1 MIITVTLN
9 PAVDKTA
16 RSPGF
21 STDHVNRLGGIR
33 LDAGGKG
40 INASKIIQKLGGTS
54 VAMGFLGG
62 TAGAFVERSLAE
74 MGIQGDFVRVFGE
87 TRTNLKVVD
96 PVDGTYT
103 DLNEPGPEIV
113 SAALAELETRLL
125 TRAAPG
131 DTVLLAGSVP
141 AGVPDHI
148 YAVWTERLKSRGV
161 FVAAD
166 LDGER
171 LRQVITERPWLIK
184 PNDEELRQILKLPD
198 MEISTLAA
206 AAEALCRD
214 GVENVVVSLGARGA
228 LFAGKGRSLLAKGP
242 EVVVKST
249 VGAGDTVTAVMIF
262 AHETGMSLPEAAR
275 LAIGAATAKVTREG
289 SSPPEREEIEYYARL
304 VRVSEY
310 YGKVE
315 G

>member
-16 RSPGF
+16 ISPGF
-21 STDHVNRLGGIR
+21 SVDHVNRLGGIR

-40 INASKIIQKLGGTS
+40 INASKVIQKLGGVS
-54 VAMGFLGG
+54 IAMGFLGG
-62 TAGAFVERSLAE
+62 ATGTFVERSLEE
-74 MGIQGDFVRVFGE
+74 MGIDVDFVRVPGE

-96 PVDGTYT
+96 PVNGTYT
-103 DLNEPGPEIV
+103 DLNEPGPEID
-113 SAALAELETRLL
+113 AAAVTEFETLL
-125 TRAAPG
+125 LSRAAPG

-141 AGVPDHI
+141 AGMPDNI
-148 YAVWTERLKSRGV
+148 YAVWTNRLKSRGV
-161 FVAAD
+161 CVAAD

-171 LRQVITERPWLIK
+171 LRQVIAEKPWLIK
-184 PNDEELRQILKLPD
+184 PNDEELRQLLKLPD

-206 AAEALCRD
+206 AAEALCRN

-228 LFAGKGRSLLAKGP
+228 LFAGKEGILLAKGP
-242 EVVVKST
+242 EVAVKST
-249 VGAGDTVTAVMIF
+249 VGAGDTVTAAMIF
-262 AHETGMSLPEAAR
+262 AHESGISLPEAAR
-275 LAIGAATAKVTREG
+275 LAVGAATAKVTREG
-289 SSPPEREEIEYYARL
+289 SSPPKREEIECYARQ

-310 YGKVE
+310 YGKAE

>member
-16 RSPGF
+16 ISPGF
-21 STDHVNRLGGIR
+21 SVDHVNRLGGIR

-40 INASKIIQKLGGTS
+40 INASKVIQKLGGVS
-54 VAMGFLGG
+54 IAMGFLGG
-62 TAGAFVERSLAE
+62 ATGTFVERSLEE
-74 MGIQGDFVRVFGE
+74 MGIDVDFVRVPGE

-96 PVDGTYT
+96 PVNGTYT
-103 DLNEPGPEIV
+103 DLNEPGPEID
-113 SAALAELETRLL
+113 AAAVTEFETLL
-125 TRAAPG
+125 LSRAAPG

-141 AGVPDHI
+141 AGMPDNI
-148 YAVWTERLKSRGV
+148 YAVWTNRLKSRGV
-161 FVAAD
+161 CVAAD

-171 LRQVITERPWLIK
+171 LRQVIAEKPWLIK
-184 PNDEELRQILKLPD
+184 PNDEELRQLLKLPD

-228 LFAGKGRSLLAKGP
+228 LFAGKEGILLAKGP
-242 EVVVKST
+242 EVTVKST
-249 VGAGDTVTAVMIF
+249 VGAGDTVTAAMIF
-262 AHETGMSLPEAAR
+262 AHESGISLPEAVR
-275 LAIGAATAKVTREG
+275 LAVGAATAKVTREG
-289 SSPPEREEIEYYARL
+289 SSPPKREEIECYARQ

-310 YGKVE
+310 YGKAE

>member
-16 RSPGF
+16 ISPGF
-21 STDHVNRLGGIR
+21 SVDHVNRIGGIR

-40 INASKIIQKLGGTS
+40 INASKAIQKLGGTS

-62 TAGAFVERSLAE
+62 TAGTFVERSLAE
-74 MGIQGDFVRVFGE
+74 MGIQADFVRVPGE

-96 PVDGTYT
+96 SVNGTYT
-103 DLNEPGPEIV
+103 DLNEPGPEIGAV
-113 SAALAELETRLL
+113 AVTEFETLL
-125 TRAAPG
+125 LSRAAPG

-141 AGVPDHI
+141 AGMPDNI
-148 YAVWTERLKSRGV
+148 YAVWTKRLKSRGV
-161 FVAAD
+161 CVAAD

-171 LRQVITERPWLIK
+171 LRQVIAEKPWLIK
-184 PNDEELRQILKLPD
+184 PNDEELRQLLGLPD

-206 AAEALCRD
+206 AAETLCRD

-228 LFAGKGRSLLAKGP
+228 LFAGTDGVLLAKGP
-242 EVVVKST
+242 EVAVKST
-249 VGAGDTVTAVMIF
+249 VGAGDTVTAAMIF
-262 AHETGMSLPEAAR
+262 AHETGMNLPEAAR
-275 LAIGAATAKVTREG
+275 LAVGAATAKVTREG
-289 SSPPEREEIEYYARL
+289 SSPPEREEIEFYARY

-310 YGKVE
+310 HGKLE

>member
-16 RSPGF
+16 ISPGF
-21 STDHVNRLGGIR
+21 SVDHVNRLGGIR

-40 INASKIIQKLGGTS
+40 INASKVIQKLGGVS
-54 VAMGFLGG
+54 IAMGFLGG
-62 TAGAFVERSLAE
+62 ATGTFVERSLEE
-74 MGIQGDFVRVFGE
+74 MGIDADFVRVSGE

-96 PVDGTYT
+96 PVNGTYT
-103 DLNEPGPEIV
+103 DLNEPGPEID
-113 SAALAELETRLL
+113 AAAVTEFETLL
-125 TRAAPG
+125 LSRAAPG
-131 DTVLLAGSVP
+131 DIVLLAGSVP
-141 AGVPDHI
+141 AGMPDNI
-148 YAVWTERLKSRGV
+148 YALWTNRLKSRGV
-161 FVAAD
+161 CVAAD

-171 LRQVITERPWLIK
+171 LRQVITEKPWLIK
-184 PNDEELRQILKLPD
+184 PNDEELRQLLKLPD

-228 LFAGKGRSLLAKGP
+228 LFAGKEEILLAKGP
-242 EVVVKST
+242 EVTVKST
-249 VGAGDTVTAVMIF
+249 VGAGDTVTAAMIF
-262 AHETGMSLPEAAR
+262 AHESGMSLPDAAR
-275 LAIGAATAKVTREG
+275 LAVGAATAKVTREG
-289 SSPPEREEIEYYARL
+289 SSPPKREEIECYARQ

-310 YGKVE
+310 YGKAE

>member
-16 RSPGF
+16 ISPGF
-21 STDHVNRLGGIR
+21 SVDHVNRLGGIR

-40 INASKIIQKLGGTS
+40 INASKVIQKLGGVS
-54 VAMGFLGG
+54 IAMGFLGG
-62 TAGAFVERSLAE
+62 ATGTFVERSLEE
-74 MGIQGDFVRVFGE
+74 MGIDVDFVRVPGE

-96 PVDGTYT
+96 PVNGTYT
-103 DLNEPGPEIV
+103 DLNEPGPEID
-113 SAALAELETRLL
+113 AAAVTEFETLL
-125 TRAAPG
+125 LSRAAPG

-141 AGVPDHI
+141 AGMPDNI
-148 YAVWTERLKSRGV
+148 YAVWTNRLKSRGV
-161 FVAAD
+161 CVAAD

-171 LRQVITERPWLIK
+171 LRQVIAEKPWLIK
-184 PNDEELRQILKLPD
+184 PNDEELRQLLKLPD

-228 LFAGKGRSLLAKGP
+228 LFAGKEGILLAKGP
-242 EVVVKST
+242 KVTVKST
-249 VGAGDTVTAVMIF
+249 VGAGDTVTAAMIF
-262 AHETGMSLPEAAR
+262 AHESGISLPEAAR
-275 LAIGAATAKVTREG
+275 LAVGAATAKVTREG
-289 SSPPEREEIEYYARL
+289 SSPPKREEIECYARQ

-310 YGKVE
+310 YGKAE